1 MSAQLRRNSLNNE
14 LASTSIASAVSLAIY
29 AKDAGSS
36 PRRTSLDR
44 SPRLKSSLN
53 PFGKGSALNLN
64 PFGSSK
70 QTSAMTFDG
79 LESDSSSSSDYDG
92 GEEIDDNVLAYKL
105 ESIHRLEESF
115 GVSRSRRSI
124 STEVSSGRAAAGHPP
139 VPKVAGSGSAKF
151 KSAKIVPITEASL
164 EQVKVDVAS
173 PENRQLTDYPKPLLS
188 LAGGFGKKGRKR
200 CAESALSIRVAI
212 VFKRRSKK
220 RSSKQAELSNV
231 RPVPIVCQNRGYF
244 PPFTSEK
251 PMDKESREVERLKDR
266 LDQLETFFSFKA
278 TLQPANFL
286 QSKLDKGLDD
296 QLDTNS
302 VFSTSSPFTLALSK
316 GRIQVVFILISFV
329 SFVLGISTCLNIV
342 ANYYSRFR
350 YWRFTAISLRD
361 ATTNVTS
368 PNIGS
373 LGVLKDGCPVLST
386 STLTIQG
393 PSMIRTFDAPTDV
406 NGWFFMTVD
415 NGEIGS
421 DPVEFSIQGSN
432 NLQVGLDPKNKNN
445 SITTLDL

>member
-1 MSAQLRRNSLNNE
+1 MSAQLRRNSLQNE
-14 LASTSIASAVSLAIY
+14 IASTSIASAVSLAIY
-29 AKDAGSS
+29 AKEAGSS
-36 PRRTSLDR
+36 PPRIPLDR
-44 SPRLKSSLN
+44 SPKLKSSLN
-53 PFGKGSALNLN
+53 PFGKGSALTLN
-64 PFGSSK
+64 PFRPSK
-70 QTSAMTFDG
+70 QTSTMPFDG
-79 LESDSSSSSDYDG
+79 LESDSSSSSSDYDG
-92 GEEIDDNVLAYKL
+92 GEEIDGNVLTYKL
-105 ESIHRLEESF
+105 ESIHSLEESF
-115 GVSRSRRSI
+115 GVSRRSI
-124 STEVSSGRAAAGHPP
+124 STDVSPGRAAAAGRP
-139 VPKVAGSGSAKF
+139 VPKFAGSGSAKF
-151 KSAKIVPITEASL
+151 KSAKIVPITKASL
-164 EQVKVDVAS
+164 EQVEVDVAS
-173 PENRQLTDYPKPLLS
+173 PEKHQLTVYPKPLIS

-200 CAESALSIRVAI
+200 CAESALFIRVAI

-231 RPVPIVCQNRGYF
+231 RPVPIVCQNRGYY

-266 LDQLETFFSFKA
+266 LDHLETFFSFKA

-316 GRIQVVFILISFV
+316 PRIQVVFILISFV
-329 SFVLGISTCLNIV
+329 SFVLGISSCLNIV

-350 YWRFTAISLRD
+350 HWRFTAISLRD

-406 NGWFFMTVD
+406 NGWFFVTAD
-415 NGEIGS
+415 NGKIDS

-445 SITTLDL
+445 SIWTLDL